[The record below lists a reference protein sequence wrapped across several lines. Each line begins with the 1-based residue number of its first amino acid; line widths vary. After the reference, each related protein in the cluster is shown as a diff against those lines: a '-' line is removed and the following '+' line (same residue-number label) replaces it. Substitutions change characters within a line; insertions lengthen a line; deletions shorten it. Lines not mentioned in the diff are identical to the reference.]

1 MHRPEPRFTIV
12 AAETLGGGRVVD
24 RQGNELGAIDDLV
37 IDFPRGTIAYAVM
50 VRARARNARIAVP
63 WNALCR
69 DEERGCFVLEAEEPA

>member
-1 MHRPEPRFTIV
+1 MQRPKPRSTLV
-12 AAETLGGGRVVD
+12 AAETLGGRRVVD
-24 RQGNELGAIDDLV
+24 RNGKDVGAIDDLV

-50 VRARARNARIAVP
+50 TRTRSRGARVVVP